1 MTNINPWEYISV
13 YDFLSE
19 THYSNDANVQSY
31 NKLFESVPIEH
42 INISPHNGLITN
54 TTNPWQIISLFD
66 NIIEVDDKSNAYITL
81 LDTDTNPT
89 NPWKLLYSSDD
100 TEEYEKGNAYQL
112 LFTPNTTLP
121 NPNNWEQK
129 EDFSIVDHPWDN
141 PWQIILTG
149 YEIPETDHN
158 DVADK
163 RDAYDL
169 LHALYENDSDY
180 NYDSESGNDFP
191 VLDQFFG
198 SVDPLDDSEGGN
210 EGNEDDFPVFGS
222 GTAPEPLC
230 PQLPPALRF

>member
-1 MTNINPWEYISV
+1 MTNINPWEYISA

-42 INISPHNGLITN
+42 INISPNGLITN

-198 SVDPLDDSEGGN
+198 SVDPLDDSE
-210 EGNEDDFPVFGS
+210 ENEDDFPVFGS

-230 PQLPPALRF
+230 PQLPLPLRF

>member
-1 MTNINPWEYISV
+1 MTYINPWEYVSA
-13 YDFLSE
+13 YDIACS

-31 NKLFESVPIEH
+31 NKLFESVPIEQV
-42 INISPHNGLITN
+42 NISPNVLITN

-66 NIIEVDDKSNAYITL
+66 NIINVDDKSNAYITL

-100 TEEYEKGNAYQL
+100 TEEYDKGNAYQL
-112 LFTPNTTLP
+112 LFTPNTTLL

-158 DVADK
+158 DVANK

-180 NYDSESGNDFP
+180 SNYGSESGSDSESGNDFH
-191 VLDQFFG
+191 VLDNFFG
-198 SVDPLDDSEGGN
+198 SVDPLDDSEEN
-210 EGNEDDFPVFGS
+210 EENDDNFPV
-222 GTAPEPLC
+222 LN
-230 PQLPPALRF
+230 PQLPLPLRF